1 MIFVDTRVIHDLDT
15 LEYNMDEG
23 HDTLR
28 DTIRAKFDASEA
40 TITHKYTQIH
50 TNTHKYTQIHT
61 VSCVPAAT
69 LHLFAGIKKWDDH

>member
-28 DTIRAKFDASEA
+28 ETIRAKFDASEA

-50 TNTHKYTQIHT
+50 TNTHKYTQLHT
-61 VSCVPAAT
+61 NTHRVLCACGNAT
-69 LHLFAGIKKWDDH
+69 LARRH